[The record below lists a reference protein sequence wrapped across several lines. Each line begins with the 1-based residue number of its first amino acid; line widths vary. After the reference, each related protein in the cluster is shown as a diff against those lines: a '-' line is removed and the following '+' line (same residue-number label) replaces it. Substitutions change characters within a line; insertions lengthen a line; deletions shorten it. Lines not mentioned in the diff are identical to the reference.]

1 MPECQAKFCTVRR
14 GQGYKSHGEMDCEKT
29 LWKKNYTFRLDLMD
43 MVLEQKELK
52 SDITTMH
59 QEKKKTLPK
68 NIAKLPA
75 PPTSEL
81 VEAHISR
88 FKIN

>member
-1 MPECQAKFCTVRR
+1 
-14 GQGYKSHGEMDCEKT
+14 MDV
-29 LWKKNYTFRLDLMD
+29 
-43 MVLEQKELK
+43 VLEQKELK
-52 SDITTMH
+52 SDLTTMH

>member
-1 MPECQAKFCTVRR
+1 
-14 GQGYKSHGEMDCEKT
+14 
-29 LWKKNYTFRLDLMD
+29 
-43 MVLEQKELK
+43 MVLQQKELK
-52 SDITTMH
+52 SNLTTIH
-59 QEKKKTLPK
+59 QEKKKTLPQ

-81 VEAHISR
+81 IEAHISR

>member
-1 MPECQAKFCTVRR
+1 MGRWTAKRL
-14 GQGYKSHGEMDCEKT
+14 YE
-29 LWKKNYTFRLDLMD
+29 KKNYTFRLDLMD
-43 MVLEQKELK
+43 MVLEQRELK

-75 PPTSEL
+75 PPNSEL